1 MSKKQSIM
9 FRFLLA
15 WACLST
21 PINLSAQQTAHD
33 LVALMFDRSKQLSY
47 SGLFTHEMAGEQRT
61 VKVSHQVSDGAVYER
76 ITHMD
81 GPVKDRLRQPAGN
94 HCNFRD
100 ANSLQ
105 AQDHYRFDILGES
118 RVAGRKAHRV
128 RVSPKD
134 SLRYGYLY
142 SIDQQTGLMLQSI
155 LVNQSGQPL
164 ENFKYMDISMD
175 PIDDGSTMAA
185 SADVAGAVASD
196 CVNDSAA
203 SNSRPWQWSVQ
214 WVPPGFVQVSRRITE
229 DGRESM
235 AYTDGIAVF
244 SVLIDLPSASPVH
257 SGLSARLGPTQMV
270 VINREH
276 DDSHYRV
283 AVSGQMPQATASRIA
298 LSIKPVVASQRE
310 PDMESVN
317 Q

>member
-1 MSKKQSIM
+1 M
-9 FRFLLA
+9 FLFVLG
-15 WACLST
+15 WVCLSM

-33 LVALMFDRSKQLSY
+33 LVARMFDRSKQLSY
-47 SGLFTHEMAGEQRT
+47 SGLFTYEMAGEQRT

-81 GPVKDRLRQPAGN
+81 GPVKDRLRQSVGN

-100 ANSLQ
+100 ASSLQ
-105 AQDHYRFDILGES
+105 AQDYYRFDILDES
-118 RVAGRKAHRV
+118 RVAGREVHRV

-142 SIDQQTGLMLQSI
+142 AIDQQTGLMLQSM

-164 ENFKYMDISMD
+164 ENFKYMDISIG
-175 PIDDGSTMAA
+175 PVADDLSLIA
-185 SADVAGAVASD
+185 SPAEFETPTSSDCASD
-196 CVNDSAA
+196 LQALG
-203 SNSRPWQWSVQ
+203 SRSFEWSVG
-214 WVPPGFVQVSRRITE
+214 WVPPGFVQVSRRVTE
-229 DGRESM
+229 DGRKSM

-244 SVLIDLPSASPVH
+244 SVLIDVPSASPVH
-257 SGLSARLGPTQMV
+257 PGLSARLGPTQMV

-298 LSIKPVVASQRE
+298 LSIKPVVANQRE
-310 PDMESVN
+310 PDMESLN